1 MNTAS
6 VFSIESRRAAIVSSI
21 ARTCPLRVQIASQT
35 TAVSPTGGLISG
47 GFAALAGLGNIP
59 AQRVQAGQPE
69 GVMLP
74 SGKSATVSHVW
85 TLPGSWEIPEGA
97 TLREM
102 VAGHAVAEY
111 IVLVSDVHVFGIHTD
126 LKTQRVRK

>member
-6 VFSIESRRAAIVSSI
+6 VFSMETRRASIVAAITK
-21 ARTCPLRVQIASQT
+21 TCPLRVQIASQT

-47 GFAALAGLGNIP
+47 GFAALAGLDSIP
-59 AQRVQAGQPE
+59 AQRVQMGQPE
-69 GVMLP
+69 SVALP

-85 TLPGSWEIPEGA
+85 TLPGTWQIPEGA

-102 VAGHAVAEY
+102 VAGNAVAEY
-111 IVLVSDVHVFGIHTD
+111 IVLVADVHIYGIHTD
-126 LKTQRVRK
+126 LKTQRVKK